1 MIKLKN
7 LWKIALATMAMSAML
22 VACDTESSSSNS
34 EETSEAGIYLSGLN
48 GKWAGDTT
56 ATEGEYGPAYLM
68 TKGEN
73 DVYTLT
79 FKAEA
84 AKPFPSGFKFS
95 TENGW
100 MEQFQAYDKANPT
113 TNLKTIEINKE
124 SKVFEATKAMLEEK
138 DENDKA
144 LIEDNATKW
153 QIPQL
158 KACKIGNEYTVT
170 FDKKNMTVKIEG
182 EFVDVKSKTITLTI
196 VGLNDDNEKAKLI
209 LTNVPTFDV
218 DGVATINGSLFGWCG
233 GKAVE
238 LDASDCEVAPTWTGA
253 ETNTW
258 VEDQCPHATEHTDS
272 NGKKVPVAALP
283 EGADAWAKL
292 TFSADSSEGWVP
304 YSTTGKFTYDWTK
317 KVN

>member
-22 VACDTESSSSNS
+22 VACDTGSDGEST
-34 EETSEAGIYLSGLN
+34 EETGFTPGIYVAGLDAQ
-48 GKWAGDTT
+48 WATDTN
-56 ATEGEYGPAYLM
+56 AGNAKLMTEGE
-68 TKGEN
+68 GE
-73 DVYTLT
+73 VYTYT
-79 FKAEA
+79 FKAKS
-84 AKPFPSGFKFS
+84 AKPFPYGFKLC

-113 TNLKTIEINKE
+113 TDLKTIEINKE

-196 VGLNDDNEKAKLI
+196 AGLNDDNEKAKLI

-218 DGVATINGSLFGWCG
+218 DGVATINGSLFGWG
-233 GKAVE
+233 QGKAVE
-238 LDASDCEVAPTWTGA
+238 LDASDCEVAPTWIGA
-253 ETNTW
+253 DAEENKWIAEQAPKET
-258 VEDQCPHATEHTDS
+258 V
-272 NGKKVPVAALP
+272 

-304 YSTTGKFTYDWTK
+304 YSTTGEFTYDWTK
-317 KVN
+317 RIIKK

>member
-22 VACDTESSSSNS
+22 VACDTESSNSNS

-48 GKWAGDTT
+48 GKWADNTT

-84 AKPFPSGFKFS
+84 AKPFPNGFKFS

-113 TNLKTIEINKE
+113 TDLTTIEIDKE
-124 SKVFEATKAMLEEK
+124 FKVFEATKAMLEET
-138 DENDKA
+138 DENDEA
-144 LIEDNATKW
+144 LIKDDATKW
-153 QIPQL
+153 QIPL
-158 KACKIGNEYTVT
+158 MKACKKGNEYTVT

-182 EFVDVKSKTITLTI
+182 EFVDVKPKTITLTI

-209 LTNVPTFDV
+209 LKNVPTFDV
-218 DGVATINGSLFGWCG
+218 DGVATIDGSLFGWG
-233 GKAVE
+233 QGKAVE
-238 LDASDCEVAPTWTGA
+238 LDASDCEVAPTWIGA
-253 ETNTW
+253 DAEENKWIAEQAPKET
-258 VEDQCPHATEHTDS
+258 V
-272 NGKKVPVAALP
+272 

-292 TFSADSSEGWVP
+292 IFSAGTGDGWVP
-304 YSTTGKFTYDWTK
+304 YSTTGEFTYDWTK
-317 KVN
+317 RK